1 MNVSNGN
8 MIRAYVNN
16 AAYFQATGKN
26 SLFNSSF
33 SMLFIIL
40 TALPNEFLLPKCL
53 RINLRRPIFSLS
65 IIYTTPRIR
74 SHSKYDIK
82 NENTDAIFICSN
94 WNKAKFIIFVRNI
107 STAIVTFV
115 EPTWFNYYD
124 KNPAFRLSMHLNAQV
139 AGSAENARI
148 CICNWIRVWIRLGK
162 QRSRVA
168 GRPACHNLTKLMK
181 SKENQF
187 AFPGCSAHAFFFF
200 VCCNTRCKTGKECQ
214 NRNTCF
220 FRVAWK
226 RQVRAASSARKQFT
240 CCWSR
245 ERNMLLSFISFEN

>member
-1 MNVSNGN
+1 LVNEWGN

-53 RINLRRPIFSLS
+53 RINLRKPIFSLS
-65 IIYTTPRIR
+65 IICTTPRIR

-124 KNPAFRLSMHLNAQV
+124 KKSRFPAINAP
-139 AGSAENARI
+139 E
-148 CICNWIRVWIRLGK
+148 
-162 QRSRVA
+162 RSS
-168 GRPACHNLTKLMK
+168 GR
-181 SKENQF
+181 E
-187 AFPGCSAHAFFFF
+187 
-200 VCCNTRCKTGKECQ
+200 R
-214 NRNTCF
+214 R
-220 FRVAWK
+220 K
-226 RQVRAASSARKQFT
+226 RQNLHLQLNPSLNSAGET
-240 CCWSR
+240 AIPSR
-245 ERNMLLSFISFEN
+245 WPPSMS

>member
-1 MNVSNGN
+1 MAPDLVATPLMGVAIAAVLAKVPFKRLSAMNVSNGN

-148 CICNWIRVWIRLGK
+148 CICN
-162 QRSRVA
+162 
-168 GRPACHNLTKLMK
+168 
-181 SKENQF
+181 
-187 AFPGCSAHAFFFF
+187 
-200 VCCNTRCKTGKECQ
+200 
-214 NRNTCF
+214 
-220 FRVAWK
+220 
-226 RQVRAASSARKQFT
+226 
-240 CCWSR
+240 
-245 ERNMLLSFISFEN
+245 